1 MYFTLLD
8 TTLLYHGCT
17 SLYTVKTLWLLQP
30 YFGHLSCMPDVCV
43 THYKTSEGCFLF
55 ESKLKKLLSHIY
67 RIFLQKAYSYLVTLL
82 PFLLQPCNQG
92 TPPGADVQDQRNTD
106 LTRNAISL
114 LKGDT
119 NLTKGEASQ
128 LHSDSE

>member
-1 MYFTLLD
+1 MLAICL
-8 TTLLYHGCT
+8 GVVEKAP
-17 SLYTVKTLWLLQP
+17 S
-30 YFGHLSCMPDVCV
+30 
-43 THYKTSEGCFLF
+43 
-55 ESKLKKLLSHIY
+55 I

-82 PFLLQPCNQG
+82 AFLPQPCNQG